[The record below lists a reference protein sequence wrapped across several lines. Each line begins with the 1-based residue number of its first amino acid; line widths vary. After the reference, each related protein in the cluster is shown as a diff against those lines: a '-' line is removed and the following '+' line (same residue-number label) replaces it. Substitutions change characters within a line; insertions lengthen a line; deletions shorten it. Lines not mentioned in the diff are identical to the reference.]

1 MNSNSTNDWIYLEYS
16 DLPKK
21 DREIFS
27 AASITP
33 RLGYIPREDYT
44 EQLAEA
50 YKICK
55 KKKSAPPKIKA
66 AVDTYN
72 LRFRLSV
79 ERKPIVSF
87 REEYSFLSNSY
98 AEPIKYDD
106 LSYRDAEEAYQAARR
121 KGADERAYLHLDWED
136 VQVDVMRDILRIKFK
151 QGTKLARKLLATGTR
166 DLVYGSRYNVDT
178 YWGYDLYNGYG
189 NNVLGR
195 LLMEV
200 RNDLQNEPEASEV
213 CQETEEEQ
221 EQQES
226 ADDTGWMC
234 YRNSNFALNEDE
246 AAAQFDDAWAAS
258 LYTLE
263 PPPVNRWR

>member
-1 MNSNSTNDWIYLEYS
+1 MSSNSNSAWIYLKYS
-16 DLPKK
+16 DLPEK

-27 AASITP
+27 SASITP
-33 RLGYIPREDYT
+33 CLGYIPREHYT

-50 YKICK
+50 YEIYLK
-55 KKKSAPPKIKA
+55 KKTTPPKMKA
-66 AVDTYN
+66 AVDPYS

-79 ERKPIVSF
+79 EKKPIVSF

-98 AEPIKYDD
+98 ATPIKYDD
-106 LSYRDAEEAYQAARR
+106 LSYRDAEDAYRAAIS
-121 KGADERAYLHLDWED
+121 KGSKERAYLHLDWED
-136 VQVDVMRDILRIKFK
+136 MQVNIMRDILRIKFK
-151 QGTKLARKLLATGTR
+151 QGTKLARKLLATGAR

-178 YWGYDLYNGYG
+178 FWGYDLYNRYG

-200 RNDLQNEPEASEV
+200 RNDLQNAPESHEV

>member
-1 MNSNSTNDWIYLEYS
+1 MSDNSDYGWIYLKYE
-16 DLPKK
+16 DIPKK
-21 DREIFS
+21 DIEIFT
-27 AASITP
+27 AALMKPPVGRIP
-33 RLGYIPREDYT
+33 IGYYT
-44 EQLAEA
+44 EQLAKA
-50 YKICK
+50 YEIYWKMK
-55 KKKSAPPKIKA
+55 TETTKTT
-66 AVDTYN
+66 VDPYS

-79 ERKPIVSF
+79 EKKPIVSF
-87 REEYSFLSNSY
+87 HEEYSFLSNFY
-98 AEPIKYDD
+98 TAPIKYDD
-106 LSYRDAEEAYQAARR
+106 TTYRNAEEAYQAAKY
-121 KGADERAYLHLDWED
+121 KGADERAYSHLEWED

-166 DLVYGSRYNVDT
+166 DLVYGNRYNVDT

-200 RNDLQNEPEASEV
+200 RNDLQNAPEAREA

-226 ADDTGWMC
+226 ADDTGRMC

>member
-1 MNSNSTNDWIYLEYS
+1 MSSNSNNDWIYLEHKDIS
-16 DLPKK
+16 KK
-21 DREIFS
+21 DMEVFIS
-27 AASITP
+27 ASMKP
-33 RLGYIPREDYT
+33 PVGHIPRKYYT
-44 EQLAEA
+44 EQLAKA
-50 YKICK
+50 YEIYLK
-55 KKKSAPPKIKA
+55 KKNALPKMKA
-66 AVDTYN
+66 DVDTYS

-79 ERKPIVSF
+79 EKKPIVSF

-98 AEPIKYDD
+98 AAPIKYDN
-106 LSYRDAEEAYQAARR
+106 LSYRDAEDAYRAAKS
-121 KGADERAYLHLDWED
+121 KGSKERAYLHLDWED
-136 VQVDVMRDILRIKFK
+136 AKVEIMRDILRIKFK
-151 QGTKLARKLLATGTR
+151 QGTKLAGKLLATGSR

-178 YWGYDLYNGYG
+178 FWGYDLYNGYG

-195 LLMEV
+195 LLMEI
-200 RNDLQNEPEASEV
+200 RSDLQNAPEAHEV
-213 CQETEEEQ
+213 CQEAEEQ

-263 PPPVNRWR
+263 PPPENRWR